1 MNMDKKILL
10 SVFVS
15 GLVGVLVGGAITIAV
30 IAPGGLNSL
39 LPAGVSKLNNN
50 NNTSSST
57 PYSANTD
64 YEQAVISVA
73 KDLTPSV
80 VSVVISKNLPVIEQ
94 CPYNPFA
101 DLPPQF
107 QNLFGGGSQYYTN
120 CQNGTS
126 LQQVGSGS
134 GFVISSDG
142 YILTNKHVVEDSSA
156 QYTVLTNDGKKYAAK
171 VVAEDPT
178 QDIAI
183 IKINAT
189 NLTPVNLGDSN
200 SVQLGET
207 SIAIGNALGEYRN
220 TVSVGTISGLSRT
233 ITAGDQMTSSS
244 ETLTNVIQ
252 TTSAINPGNSGG
264 PLLNLKGQVIGID
277 TAVDTGAQSVG
288 FAIPIND
295 AKKDIASV
303 LATGTIETPY
313 LGVRYVPV
321 TPALVTA
328 DNLAVDHGA
337 LIEGDAN
344 GDPAVMSNSPAQKAG
359 LQLGDVIISVNG
371 ISIDDQNNT
380 LSALIESH
388 NVGDTVT
395 LQVQRGKNVLTVKVT
410 LAKYPS
416 S

>member
-1 MNMDKKILL
+1 MDKKILL